1 MNTIRHYF
9 EFLLFLGLIKLV
21 RTLKIDRASDLFA
34 KVGRAIGPW
43 LPVSNIARK
52 NIALAFPSFSK
63 AEVEQTVVG
72 MWDNLARTAAEFP
85 NISLL
90 SDEEF
95 YKRVTVIG
103 KEHLEKVNKS
113 GKSAIFFTGHFANW
127 EINPRVLLDAN
138 LKLSIIYRKANNI
151 LVDKKINCFR
161 QNLDIT
167 LIPKGQSG
175 IKEIIRAF
183 KQNRSACFLPDQKLN
198 NGIEVP
204 LFGVGAMTA
213 SAPAK
218 LALEYQCPII
228 PMQCIRKEGANF
240 IVKIHKPLDIN
251 YDQNNSQEIYRIMC
265 EINYIYEQWI
275 KENPKQWFWVHKR
288 WPKSYY

>member
-1 MNTIRHYF
+1 M
-9 EFLLFLGLIKLV
+9 
-21 RTLKIDRASDLFA
+21 
-34 KVGRAIGPW
+34 
-43 LPVSNIARK
+43 
-52 NIALAFPSFSK
+52 
-63 AEVEQTVVG
+63 
-72 MWDNLARTAAEFP
+72 
-85 NISLL
+85 
-90 SDEEF
+90 
-95 YKRVTVIG
+95 
-103 KEHLEKVNKS
+103 
-113 GKSAIFFTGHFANW
+113 
-127 EINPRVLLDAN
+127 LDAN

-151 LVDKKINCFR
+151 LVDKKIADFR

-167 LIPKGQSG
+167 LIPKGQGG

-204 LFGVGAMTA
+204 FFEIGAMTA

-228 PMQCIRKEGANF
+228 PIQCVRKEGAKF
-240 IVKIHKPLDIN
+240 IVKVHKPIDMN

-275 KENPKQWFWVHKR
+275 KENPEQWFWVHKR
-288 WPKSYY
+288 WPKNYY